1 MSQEPTAD
9 PEGESNEIDVGHL
22 AGLARLAINGAAS
35 AKIADDLQAIIAM
48 IDTMQ
53 AVNTDGIEP
62 LSHPMD
68 TTARLRGDEVTEKP
82 DPEHFQRGA
91 PATAD
96 HYYLVP
102 RVVE

>member
-1 MSQEPTAD
+1 MGSEMCIRDRA
-9 PEGESNEIDVGHL
+9 V
-22 AGLARLAINGAAS
+22 LARLAINGAAS

-53 AVNTDGIEP
+53 AVNTEGIEP
-62 LSHPMD
+62 LSHPLD
-68 TTARLRGDEVTEKP
+68 TTARLRSDEVTEKP

>member
-1 MSQEPTAD
+1 MSQKPSAD
-9 PEGESNEIDVGHL
+9 PQGESKEIDVGHL

-35 AKIADDLQAIIAM
+35 ARIADDLQAIIAM
-48 IDTMQ
+48 IDNMQ
-53 AVNTDGIEP
+53 AVNTEGIEP
-62 LSHPMD
+62 LSHPLD
-68 TTARLRGDEVTEKP
+68 TTARLRSDEVTEKP

>member
-1 MSQEPTAD
+1 MSQKPTANS
-9 PEGESNEIDVGHL
+9 EGETKEIDVGHL
-22 AGLARLAINGAAS
+22 AELARLAINGAANV
-35 AKIADDLQAIIAM
+35 KIADDLQAIIAM

-53 AVNTDGIEP
+53 AVNTEGIEP
-62 LSHPMD
+62 LSHPLD
-68 TTARLRGDEVTEKP
+68 TTARLRSDEVTEKP
-82 DPEHFQRGA
+82 DPEHFQSSA

>member
-1 MSQEPTAD
+1 MSQEPAAD

-22 AGLARLAINGAAS
+22 AGLARLAIHGDAS

-53 AVNTDGIEP
+53 EVNTDGIEP
-62 LSHPMD
+62 LSHPLG
-68 TTARLRGDEVTEKP
+68 TTARLRSDEVTEHP
-82 DPEHFQRGA
+82 DPAYFQSGA
-91 PATAD
+91 PATED
-96 HYYLVP
+96 LYYLVP

>member
-1 MSQEPTAD
+1 MSQKPTAN
-9 PEGESNEIDVGHL
+9 PEGETKEIDVGHL
-22 AGLARLAINGAAS
+22 AELARLAINGAANV
-35 AKIADDLQAIIAM
+35 KIADDLQAIITM

-53 AVNTDGIEP
+53 AVNTEGIEP
-62 LSHPMD
+62 MSHPLD
-68 TTARLRGDEVTEKP
+68 TTARLRSDEVTEKP

>member
-1 MSQEPTAD
+1 MSQKPTAD

-22 AGLARLAINGAAS
+22 AALARLAIHGDAS

-53 AVNTDGIEP
+53 AVNTDGVEP
-62 LSHPMD
+62 LSHPLD
-68 TTARLRGDEVTEKP
+68 TTARLRSDEVTEHP
-82 DPEHFQRGA
+82 DPAHFQSGA

-96 HYYLVP
+96 QYYLVP

>member
-9 PEGESNEIDVGHL
+9 PEGESKEIDVGHL

-35 AKIADDLQAIIAM
+35 EKIADDLQAIIAM
-48 IDTMQ
+48 IDTMR
-53 AVNTDGIEP
+53 AVNTEGIEP
-62 LSHPMD
+62 LSHPLD
-68 TTARLRGDEVTEKP
+68 TTARLRSDEVTEEP

-91 PATAD
+91 PETAD
-96 HYYLVP
+96 RYYLVP

>member
-9 PEGESNEIDVGHL
+9 PEGESKEIDVGHL

-53 AVNTDGIEP
+53 AVNTEGIEP
-62 LSHPMD
+62 LSHPLD
-68 TTARLRGDEVTEKP
+68 TTARLRSDEVTEH
-82 DPEHFQRGA
+82 PEPAHFQSGA

>member
-9 PEGESNEIDVGHL
+9 PEGESKEIDVGHL
-22 AGLARLAINGAAS
+22 AGLARLAINVAAR
-35 AKIADDLQAIIAM
+35 ANIADDLQAIIAM
-48 IDTMQ
+48 IDAMQ
-53 AVNTDGIEP
+53 AVDTEGIEP
-62 LSHPMD
+62 LSHPLD
-68 TTARLRGDEVTEKP
+68 TTARLRSDEVTEKP

>member
-1 MSQEPTAD
+1 
-9 PEGESNEIDVGHL
+9 
-22 AGLARLAINGAAS
+22 
-35 AKIADDLQAIIAM
+35 
-48 IDTMQ
+48 MQ
-53 AVNTDGIEP
+53 AVNTEGIEP
-62 LSHPMD
+62 LSHPLD
-68 TTARLRGDEVTEKP
+68 TTARLRSDEVTEKP

>member
-1 MSQEPTAD
+1 MSQKPTAN
-9 PEGESNEIDVGHL
+9 PEGETIEIDVGHL
-22 AGLARLAINGAAS
+22 AGLARLAINGAANV
-35 AKIADDLQAIIAM
+35 KIAEDLQAIIAM

-53 AVNTDGIEP
+53 AVNTEGIEP
-62 LSHPMD
+62 LSHPLD
-68 TTARLRGDEVTEKP
+68 TTARLRSDEVTEKP
-82 DPEHFQRGA
+82 DPEHFQRSA

>member
-1 MSQEPTAD
+1 MSQKPTAD
-9 PEGESNEIDVGHL
+9 PEGNSNEIDVGHL
-22 AGLARLAINGAAS
+22 AGLARLAMHGDAN
-35 AKIADDLQAIIAM
+35 AKIAIDLQAIIAM

-62 LSHPMD
+62 LSHPLD
-68 TTARLRGDEVTEKP
+68 TTARLRSDQVTERP
-82 DPEHFQRGA
+82 DPEHFQSGA

>member
-1 MSQEPTAD
+1 MSQKPTAD

-22 AGLARLAINGAAS
+22 TALARLAIHGDAS

-53 AVNTDGIEP
+53 AVNTDGVEP
-62 LSHPMD
+62 LSHPLD
-68 TTARLRGDEVTEKP
+68 TTARLRSDEVTEH
-82 DPEHFQRGA
+82 PEPAHFQSGA